1 MSLIEEYRSEGYG
14 FIKWCEDN
22 VCIPIYP
29 PGENIP
35 RWTSIADLP
44 REIHPVT
51 GKSSHSMWLKQQE
64 EAKKFLEMDDDG
76 RFLYR
81 LIVLCWM
88 RGESKSF
95 LVCLV
100 QLWKFFCFP
109 KQLIVL
115 GANSKDQVKFVHF
128 EVMKD
133 IVKNSPNLLKIIGMK
148 NIQEKEIRMRNKR
161 GDIVSFI
168 RPLSSFSGIVSNI
181 TGYTFSE
188 IFAMKNPKFFSELHG
203 SIRAVPNALGTI
215 DSTVS
220 TKTHFLYNQMYKP
233 FVDKRD
239 KTLYFS
245 YRSSPEAKESDF
257 WNPEM
262 TQQQLDSYKSTL
274 PSFDQFFRN
283 TWESAAQNKLC
294 SESALESCKVLYKD
308 GRLVLD
314 SEIISIFDQKRVLNE
329 KINSNAASFGNY
341 ASSPKYKTIQE
352 NNFKELEKLAA
363 NIEYVPELMGNEFM
377 DYQVIGDLADIF
389 NTDFVV
395 QVGLDRADPM
405 KTHAEIGARTILSFV
420 LKGMYNS
427 RTLRNNFVEEMVVNY
442 IYIPIGIFH
451 IESSLLGSIQEVLL
465 EGNSLFGIDSFCSE
479 RWGVWDMIEWLN
491 ENAIPP
497 EVLQPTYER
506 QKAAFTILF
515 EAVNNGRF
523 KVNFKGLFGHRG
535 ENLLEGEF
543 LNFSH
548 DVDKRVYV
556 SEQKKEVDGVQD
568 DLVYSLGWSVY
579 GGRELTPEHFREM
592 KSQQFFGMYVAP

>member
-1 MSLIEEYRSEGYG
+1 MGASSL
-14 FIKWCEDN
+14 K
-22 VCIPIYP
+22 
-29 PGENIP
+29 
-35 RWTSIADLP
+35 
-44 REIHPVT
+44 
-51 GKSSHSMWLKQQE
+51 MWKKQQE
-64 EAKKFLEMDDDG
+64 VAIDCLEMDDEG

-81 LIVLCWM
+81 LLVFCWM

-95 LVCLV
+95 LVCLI

-133 IVKNSPNLLKIIGMK
+133 IVKNSPKLISILGMK

-161 GDIVSFI
+161 GDVVSFI

-233 FVDKRD
+233 FIEKRD
-239 KTLYFS
+239 PTLFFS
-245 YRSSPEAKESDF
+245 YRCSPEARVEDF

-283 TWESAAQNKLC
+283 TWESAAMNKLC
-294 SESALESCKVLYKD
+294 SEDALESCKVLKKD
-308 GRLVLD
+308 GKLALD
-314 SEIISIFDQKRVLNE
+314 ASIVEVFKEKRMING
-329 KINSNAASFGNY
+329 KINANAVAFGN
-341 ASSPKYKTIQE
+341 ASGHPRYKSIQE
-352 NNFKELEKLAA
+352 SNFKELEKVSAGM
-363 NIEYVPELMGNEFM
+363 EYVPELMGNEFM
-377 DYQVIGDLADIF
+377 DYQVIGDLGELF
-389 NTDFVV
+389 NTNFVV

-405 KTHAEIGARTILSFV
+405 KTHADVGARTMLSFV

-427 RTLRNNFVEEMVVNY
+427 KYLKHSFNEEIVVNY
-442 IYIPIGIFH
+442 IYIPVGIFH
-451 IESSLLGSIQEVLL
+451 VQSSLLNQIQEILL

-479 RWGVWDMIEWLN
+479 RWGVWDMMEWLG
-491 ENAIPP
+491 ENAIAA
-497 EVLQPTYER
+497 EVIQPTYER
-506 QKAAFTILF
+506 QKGAFTMLF
-515 EAVNNGRF
+515 ESVNNGRF
-523 KVNFKGLFGHRG
+523 KVNFKGLFGYKG

-543 LNFSH
+543 LTFSH
-548 DVDKRVYV
+548 DVDKKVYV
-556 SEQKKEVDGVQD
+556 SEQKKEVDGIQD

-579 GGRELTPEHFREM
+579 GGRELTPENFREM
-592 KSQQFFGMYVAP
+592 KSQAFFGMYVAP